1 MTPRSAHRIFRIV
14 AVAATLALAGTAPA
28 ASPAIDA
35 VVKDDKGKP
44 VEDAVVYLVSP
55 PGAAPAAA
63 RARTRAVMDQW
74 KQEFI
79 PYVLAVEAATTVNF
93 PNRDNIKHHVYSF
106 SSPKKFEL
114 PLYSGTPAAPL
125 VFDTPGVVVLG
136 CNIHDWMVGYIY
148 VLPTPYF
155 AKTGADGKA
164 RLESVPAGA
173 REVRVWHPRLRD
185 ATEKTGQTVTPGAGG
200 AGEVAFAV
208 VLKREWRIPRPAG
221 SRYDPKQQN

>member
-1 MTPRSAHRIFRIV
+1 MRRALP
-14 AVAATLALAGTAPA
+14 LALLLAVGAACLPA
-28 ASPAIDA
+28 RPASGG
-35 VVKDDKGKP
+35 VVEATVQDDKGKP
-44 VEDAVVYLVSP
+44 VEDAVVYVAA
-55 PGAAPAAA
+55 GAGAPAA
-63 RARTRAVMDQW
+63 RAAGTATMDQW

-114 PLYSGTPAAPL
+114 PLYTGSPAAPL
-125 VFDTPGVVVLG
+125 VFDRPGVVVLG

-148 VLPTPYF
+148 VLPTPHF

-164 RLESVPAGA
+164 RLQNVPAGA
-173 REVRVWHPRLRD
+173 QEVRVWHPRLRD

-221 SRYDPKQQN
+221 SRYDPNQQN

>member
-1 MTPRSAHRIFRIV
+1 MTSRSAHRTFRIL
-14 AVAATLALAGTAPA
+14 AVAATLALAGAAPA
-28 ASPAIDA
+28 AGPAIDA

-44 VEDAVVYLVSP
+44 VEDAVVYLVPS
-55 PGAAPAAA
+55 PGAVPAAA
-63 RARTRAVMDQW
+63 RAPGRAVMDQW

-114 PLYSGTPAAPL
+114 PLYTGSPAAPL

-185 ATEKTGQTVTPGAGG
+185 ATEKTGQAVIPGAGG

-221 SRYDPKQQN
+221 SRYDPNQQN